1 MKELCA
7 KEWREKELCVRKLCV
22 CERVAYECE
31 RVVCVTKLCMD
42 KAASRGKAPQASQAT
57 RLRAGRDF
65 QQSQQCELTGQC
77 RKCRAYHTKAAWM
90 SPSATPATQM
100 ARQCHEG
107 EMCVC
112 VKDCVAKD
120 CVRHS

>member
-1 MKELCA
+1 M
-7 KEWREKELCVRKLCV
+7 CV

-31 RVVCVTKLCMD
+31 RVVCDKAVYD

-65 QQSQQCELTGQC
+65 QQSQQCELTD
-77 RKCRAYHTKAAWM
+77 HTKAAWM

-100 ARQCHEG
+100 VRQCHEG